1 MTTFNT
7 KSSGIP
13 SEAWFQKQNYE
24 TLSKIAELLYRTH
37 KIKLDDD
44 GWSEMTED
52 KVSERC
58 HEWGIEDGTNMWH
71 SINRLRNANGLPSW
85 EDGDDEEEEQD
96 DEEHEDDD
104 EHEEEEHDEEHE
116 DDDEHEEE
124 EHDEDSDEDDDE
136 HEEEEHDEDSDEEL
150 KAPCANNT
158 LLEAWQSA
166 GMRATVIRRYEDG
179 SCDISMKSPLS
190 GATVSAR
197 VPHSFL
203 VSLNAE

>member
-1 MTTFNT
+1 LRETFTNLSDKKNLEKIKKRKKLRKIKKNTTKPTKKRLLRHVNTNTNTNTNTMTTFNT

-104 EHEEEEHDEEHE
+104 EHEEEEHE

-124 EHDEDSDEDDDE
+124 EHDEDSDEDSD
-136 HEEEEHDEDSDEEL
+136 EEEEH
-150 KAPCANNT
+150 
-158 LLEAWQSA
+158 
-166 GMRATVIRRYEDG
+166 
-179 SCDISMKSPLS
+179 
-190 GATVSAR
+190 
-197 VPHSFL
+197 
-203 VSLNAE
+203 